1 MAMEKDVKER
11 QLQHDETGLVPTLTS
26 VDGKNVSRN
35 SGEMV
40 QSAESL
46 PHKPE
51 S

>member
-1 MAMEKDVKER
+1 MAMEKDIKER
-11 QLQHDETGLVPTLTS
+11 QLQHGETCFVLTLTS
-26 VDGKNVSRN
+26 VKGKNISRN
-35 SGEMV
+35 REMV